1 MAIWIET
8 QVQHVHPIPQ
18 KKIEIILMTSL
29 RFFVVKKTNSIAT
42 YKISRS
48 ISPNDNQ
55 NFVVT

>member
-1 MAIWIET
+1 
-8 QVQHVHPIPQ
+8 
-18 KKIEIILMTSL
+18 MTSL

-42 YKISRS
+42 CKISRS